1 MMSAISDAVPIL
13 AAPVMPEVRYKS
25 RIVDSTRRS
34 AASHDP
40 EAILH
45 LHEGSMQGEYP

>member
-13 AAPVMPEVRYKS
+13 AGLMMLEVRYKS
-25 RIVDSTRRS
+25 RIVGSTRRS

-45 LHEGSMQGEYP
+45 LHEGSRRGEYP